1 MSCHKEEQNKRSDL
15 QEVVDQISQVK
26 LTSDDAT
33 ESSNTL
39 DSLYTEDFLFS
50 PEFVAQVGEE

>member
-1 MSCHKEEQNKRSDL
+1 M
-15 QEVVDQISQVK
+15 SQVK

-33 ESSNTL
+33 ESSNAL
-39 DSLYTEDFLFS
+39 DSLFTDDFLFS